1 MIPYGRQDISDE
13 DIAAVVAVLKSD
25 WLTQGPAIERFE
37 RKVADYCGA
46 RFAVAV
52 SNATA
57 ALHLACLALGVG
69 ASDKVWTSPNTFVA
83 SANCARY
90 CGADVAFID
99 IDPDTYNLSV
109 AALEARLEV
118 ARKNGCVPKVVIPV
132 HFSGQSCDMKAIHA
146 LAGRY
151 GFSVLEDA
159 SHAIG
164 GRYDGKP
171 IGNCE
176 YADAAV
182 FSFHPVK
189 IVTSGE
195 GGMIVTN
202 REDLYVH
209 LLRLRS
215 HGITRDPLQMQGT
228 ADGDWYYQQLEL
240 GFNYRMTDLQAALG
254 ASQMERI
261 DDFVSK
267 RRSFAARYRAAL
279 GKTGL
284 VLPTEIHAGQ
294 SAWHLY
300 AVQTPT
306 PEMRRPLFDR
316 LRSAGIGV
324 NVHYIPVHLQPYYR
338 QLGHQAGEC
347 PNAEAYYQRAISLPM
362 FPRLSDQEFTSV
374 VDIISIALQE
384 I

>member
-1 MIPYGRQDISDE
+1 MIPYGRQDISED
-13 DIAAVVAVLKSD
+13 DIAAVVAILRSD

-37 RKVADYCGA
+37 RKVAEYCGT

-52 SNATA
+52 ANATA
-57 ALHLACLALGVG
+57 ALHIACLALEIGEG
-69 ASDKVWTSPNTFVA
+69 DQVWTSPNTFVA

-90 CGADVAFID
+90 CGAQVSFVD
-99 IDPDTYNLSV
+99 IDPVSYNLSV
-109 AALEARLEV
+109 SELQARLEV
-118 ARKNGCVPKVVIPV
+118 AAKNGTLPRLVIPV
-132 HFSGQSCDMKAIHA
+132 HFAGQSCDMSAIA
-146 LAGRY
+146 DLAQRY
-151 GFSVLEDA
+151 GFKVLEDA

-164 GRYDGKP
+164 GSYLGKP
-171 IGNCE
+171 IGRCD

-202 REDLYVH
+202 REDLYQH

-215 HGITRDPLQMQGT
+215 HGITRDPLLMEGA

-254 ASQMERI
+254 ASQMERVDEFI
-261 DDFVSK
+261 A
-267 RRSFAARYRAAL
+267 RRRELAARYQAAL
-279 GKTGL
+279 AHTGL
-284 VLPTEIHAGQ
+284 VLPTEIHSGQ

-306 PEMRRPLFDR
+306 PQMRRPLFDR
-316 LRSAGIGV
+316 LRRTGIGV

-338 QLGHQAGEC
+338 HLGHRPGEC
-347 PNAEAYYQRAISLPM
+347 PQAETYYQRAISLPM
-362 FPRLSDQEFTSV
+362 FPRLSDQEFESV
-374 VDIISIALQE
+374 VDIVTVAMRE